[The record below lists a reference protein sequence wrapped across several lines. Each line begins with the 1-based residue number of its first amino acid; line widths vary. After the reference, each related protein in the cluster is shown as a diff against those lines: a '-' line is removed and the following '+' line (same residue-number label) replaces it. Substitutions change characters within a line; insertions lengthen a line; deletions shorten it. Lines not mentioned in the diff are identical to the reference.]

1 MCPLSTEC
9 SHLLPLG
16 SSLISPG
23 GLLLSFNPMHQP
35 CCSSGILPVRQAKAS
50 SLVGISLWKD
60 FHGWKE
66 VLISSLLKE
75 IGSTGLCLQPDIP
88 LGFPGGSAGKESACN
103 VGDLSST
110 PGLRRSPG
118 IGNGYPFQY
127 SGLENSIDCI
137 VHGVAKSQTRLS
149 DFHSLPSHRL
159 HFFINLGFPYIY
171 RTRALGS
178 T

>member
-50 SLVGISLWKD
+50 SLVGISLWKG

-149 DFHSLPSHRL
+149 DVNFHKAEVDDFSGIL
-159 HFFINLGFPYIY
+159 
-171 RTRALGS
+171 
-178 T
+178 

>member
-50 SLVGISLWKD
+50 SLVGISLWKG

-110 PGLRRSPG
+110 PGLGRSPG
-118 IGNGYPFQY
+118 EGNDSPVFLPGESDRQRSLAGYIPWGPKESDTTEWLTLSLF
-127 SGLENSIDCI
+127 LRLWW
-137 VHGVAKSQTRLS
+137 KS
-149 DFHSLPSHRL
+149 
-159 HFFINLGFPYIY
+159 
-171 RTRALGS
+171 
-178 T
+178 